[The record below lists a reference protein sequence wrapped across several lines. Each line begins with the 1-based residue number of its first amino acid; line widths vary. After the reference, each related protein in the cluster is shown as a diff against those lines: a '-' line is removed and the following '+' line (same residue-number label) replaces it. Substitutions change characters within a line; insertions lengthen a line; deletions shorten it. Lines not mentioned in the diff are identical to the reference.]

1 LAFNSCDYNF
11 WIDYHDILELNRV
24 ETFDPNQVGASSPD
38 IAHQYLMLIEIELA
52 CVNGLTLTKGE
63 GCAQLNQ

>member
-1 LAFNSCDYNF
+1 
-11 WIDYHDILELNRV
+11 LNRV

-63 GCAQLNQ
+63 GCA